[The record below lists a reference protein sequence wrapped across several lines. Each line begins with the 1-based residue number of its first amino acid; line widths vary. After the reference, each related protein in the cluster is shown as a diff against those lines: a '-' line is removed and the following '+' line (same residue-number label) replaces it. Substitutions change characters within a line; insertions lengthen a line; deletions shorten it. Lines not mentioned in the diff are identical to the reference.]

1 MTNGGYKI
9 IDFEGLE
16 LKTNKSNTNTEIF
29 DRIAKASKSGK
40 PILINNVKFISEGNS
55 GTYSE
60 VSTPIFF
67 QLVSI
72 VTNNEITAYSF
83 ILPNNITGTIT
94 KESITIN

>member
-16 LKTNKSNTNTEIF
+16 LKTKKSNPNTEIF
-29 DRIAKASKSGK
+29 DRISKASKSGK
-40 PILINNVKFISEGNS
+40 PILINNVKFTSETNS

-67 QLVSI
+67 QLISI

-83 ILPNNITGTIT
+83 SLPNNITGTIT
-94 KESITIN
+94 NESITIN